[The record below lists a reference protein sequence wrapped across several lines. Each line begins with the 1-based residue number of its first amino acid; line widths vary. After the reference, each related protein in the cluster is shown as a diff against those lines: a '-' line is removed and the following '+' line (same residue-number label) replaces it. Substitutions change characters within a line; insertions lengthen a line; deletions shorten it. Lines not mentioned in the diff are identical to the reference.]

1 MNFKHD
7 LVEQIDFKY
16 RKSTTTDDYQNN
28 YDGIRAKALVYDEKK
43 EDYFSV
49 GQLDAYFFD
58 IETSSAPVHE
68 VLDCIDGDTA
78 TLMSYFDLNYKILR
92 IHNKCLKIVSL

>member
-7 LVEQIDFKY
+7 IVEQIDFKY

-43 EDYFSV
+43 KIIF
-49 GQLDAYFFD
+49 QLA
-58 IETSSAPVHE
+58 
-68 VLDCIDGDTA
+68 
-78 TLMSYFDLNYKILR
+78 N
-92 IHNKCLKIVSL
+92 